1 MEKEAKEI
9 LNVLEKDAKL
19 TPEKIGVMLGIGE
32 ERVKE
37 HIERLEKEGVIIKY
51 KALIDWE
58 KLEEEKVFAFIDV
71 KVTPERGKGFDA
83 IAARLYEYPEVHSL
97 YLMSGSYDLSC
108 VVEGRSMKE
117 IAFFV
122 AERLATLEGVQSTT
136 THFLL
141 KKYKVDG
148 VVLRKE
154 EDRRLEI
161 VL

>member
-9 LNVLEKDAKL
+9 LKALEKDAKL
-19 TPEKIGVMLGIGE
+19 GPEKIGIMLGIGE

-37 HIERLEKEGVIIKY
+37 QIERLEKDGVIIKY
-51 KALIDWE
+51 KTLIDWE
-58 KLEEEKVFAFIDV
+58 KAEEEKVFAFIDV

-108 VVEGRSMKE
+108 VVEGKSMKE

-154 EDRRLEI
+154 EDRRLEM